1 MSPETPQLFPADPLA
16 DIRHRVA
23 RCGESTT
30 PACQDRAQLL
40 AHHDAREEQVKQV
53 LRGLLKPEA
62 DPAWLPGSLTD
73 IRITRHREHNRPIHE
88 AAAALG
94 ITDL

>member
-40 AHHDAREEQVKQV
+40 AHHDAREEQVKQA

-62 DPAWLPGSLTD
+62 PQKSSMSSSILPPTRATLTHNQT
-73 IRITRHREHNRPIHE
+73 IRTIAT
-88 AAAALG
+88 ALG